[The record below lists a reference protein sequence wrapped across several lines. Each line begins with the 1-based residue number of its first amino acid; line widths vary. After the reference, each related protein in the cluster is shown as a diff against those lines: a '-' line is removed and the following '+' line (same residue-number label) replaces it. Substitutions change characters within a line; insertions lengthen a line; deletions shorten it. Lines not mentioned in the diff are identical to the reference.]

1 MPGSNTRWRKVVRF
15 LIGVLLLLCLGF
27 AAFQAA
33 DPAGLSPIQR
43 IFSAA
48 TSTPATSVAAQ
59 RIVDRVPTFTQ
70 ADASIG
76 YDGLA
81 QYQRYWA
88 SACSAAVSA
97 EVLTAWGDH
106 HATIGT
112 MIDILG
118 TALSPTAGLVDS
130 GGFMTVGHA
139 EGFAVALRTQVALA
153 TLIHIVRDLG
163 FPAIV
168 GVRASLT
175 SAYPDLTAG
184 HFLVVT
190 GSDAQGFQIVDSSL
204 YFIHYLTVAEFQTL
218 WNNADRQLV
227 LFVPIGTP
235 LPSL

>member
-1 MPGSNTRWRKVVRF
+1 MPELQARWRRVVRF
-15 LIGVLLLLCLGF
+15 LIGVVLLLCLGF
-27 AAFQAA
+27 TALHAA
-33 DPAGLSPIQR
+33 DPAGLPPFQR
-43 IFSAA
+43 IFRVAS
-48 TSTPATSVAAQ
+48 STPTTPVVAQ

-70 ADASIG
+70 ADGSIG

-106 HATIGT
+106 NATIGR

-118 TALSPTAGLVDS
+118 AALSPTSGLIDS
-130 GGFMTVGHA
+130 AGFMTVGRA
-139 EGFAVALRTQVALA
+139 EGFAVAVRSQVSLA
-153 TLIHIVRDLG
+153 ALIHLVRDLG
-163 FPAIV
+163 YPAIV
-168 GVRASLT
+168 GVRASLA

-204 YFIHYLTVAEFQTL
+204 YFIHYLTVAAFQSL
-218 WNNADRQLV
+218 WNNADRQLI

>member
-1 MPGSNTRWRKVVRF
+1 MPGSNARWRNVVRF
-15 LIGVLLLLCLGF
+15 LIGLTLLLCLSL
-27 AAFQAA
+27 AAFQVA
-33 DPAGLSPIQR
+33 DPAALPPFRQ
-43 IFSAA
+43 IFTAA
-48 TSTPATSVAAQ
+48 SSTPAPPGAAQ

-70 ADASIG
+70 ADESIG

-97 EVLTAWGDH
+97 EVLTAWGDP
-106 HATIGT
+106 HATIGR

-118 TALSPTAGLVDS
+118 ATLSPTAGLIDS
-130 GGFMTVGHA
+130 AGFVTVGRA
-139 EGFAVALRTQVALA
+139 EGFAVAVRSQASLTA
-153 TLIHIVRDLG
+153 LIHIVRDLG

-168 GVRASLT
+168 GVRASLA

-204 YFIHYLTVAEFQTL
+204 YFIHYLTVAAFQTL
-218 WNNADRQLV
+218 WNNADRQII
-227 LFVPIGTP
+227 LFVPLGTP